1 MGYLLLITFIAV
13 PIIEIALFI
22 QVGSLIGLFPTLGIV
37 VLTAVAGTWLIRQQG
52 FAVLTQARRNVE
64 SSEVPV
70 EPVIHGIFLLI
81 AGLLLLT
88 PGFFTDAIGFAC
100 LIPPLRLAVAYGIWD
115 KIKDHVHVVG
125 PGGMSQPGGRPGAR
139 PGASRA
145 GGPVIDGEVIDETPP
160 DPGNAPPDPNSPW
173 SSR

>member
-1 MGYLLLITFIAV
+1 MRYLFLFIFIAV

-22 QVGSLIGLFPTLGIV
+22 QVGSLIGLLPTLATV
-37 VLTAVAGTWLIRQQG
+37 VLTAVAGTWLLRQQG
-52 FAVLTQARRNVE
+52 FAVLAEARRNME

-100 LIPPLRLAVAYGIWD
+100 MIPRLRLAVAYGIWD

-125 PGGMSQPGGRPGAR
+125 PGGMPHPGTGSRPQG
-139 PGASRA
+139 GE
-145 GGPVIDGEVIDETPP
+145 GPVIDGEVIRESPP
-160 DPGNAPPDPNSPW
+160 DPGNAPPDPSSPW
-173 SSR
+173 GSR

>member
-1 MGYLLLITFIAV
+1 MGYLFLITFIAV
-13 PIIEIALFI
+13 PVIEIALFI
-22 QVGSLIGLFPTLGIV
+22 QVGSLIGLLPTLATV
-37 VLTAVAGTWLIRQQG
+37 VLTAVIGTWLLRQQG
-52 FAVLTQARRNVE
+52 FAVLADARKTMER
-64 SSEVPV
+64 SEIPL

-100 LIPPLRLAVAYGIWD
+100 LIPKLRLAVAYGIWD

-125 PGGMSQPGGRPGAR
+125 PGGMSHPGQEPRSRSGA
-139 PGASRA
+139 
-145 GGPVIDGEVIDETPP
+145 GPVIDGEVVNEPPP
-160 DPGNAPPDPNSPW
+160 DAGNAPPNPNSPW

>member
-1 MGYLLLITFIAV
+1 MGYLFLITFIAV

-22 QVGSLIGLFPTLGIV
+22 QVGSLIGLLPTLATV
-37 VLTAVAGTWLIRQQG
+37 VLTAVVGTWLLRQQG
-52 FAVLTQARRNVE
+52 FAVLADARQTMDR
-64 SSEVPV
+64 SELPL

-100 LIPPLRLAVAYGIWD
+100 LIPKLRLAIAYWVWD
-115 KIKDHVHVVG
+115 KIKGHVHVVG
-125 PGGMSQPGGRPGAR
+125 PGGVHHQDPRPRSHPG
-139 PGASRA
+139 S
-145 GGPVIDGEVIDETPP
+145 GPVIDGEVVKESPP
-160 DPGNAPPDPNSPW
+160 DPGNAPPNPNSPW

>member
-1 MGYLLLITFIAV
+1 MGYLFLITFIAV
-13 PIIEIALFI
+13 PVIEIALFI
-22 QVGSLIGLFPTLGIV
+22 QVGSLIGLLPTLATV
-37 VLTAVAGTWLIRQQG
+37 VLTAVIGTWLLRQQG
-52 FAVLTQARRNVE
+52 FAVLADARKTMER
-64 SSEVPV
+64 SEIPL
-70 EPVIHGIFLLI
+70 EPVIHGFFLLI

-100 LIPPLRLAVAYGIWD
+100 LIPKLRLAVAYGIWD

-125 PGGMSQPGGRPGAR
+125 PGGMSHPGQGQRSPTGA
-139 PGASRA
+139 
-145 GGPVIDGEVIDETPP
+145 GPVIDGEVVNERPP